1 MNEVFTL
8 HRQPLS
14 PDSKPRPAM
23 PSGPVYV
30 LGKPEVGRSLVIVGE
45 KSVVQTGVVRRFER
59 GDAEIVVETDNSQYT
74 LRVAA

>member
-14 PDSKPRPAM
+14 PQSKPRPEM
-23 PSGPVYV
+23 PSGRVYV
-30 LGKPEVGRSLVIVGE
+30 LGKPQVGLSLVIVGE
-45 KSVVQTGVVRRFER
+45 KGVVQTGVVRRFER
-59 GDAEIVVETDNSQYT
+59 SPDALVVETDNSQYT